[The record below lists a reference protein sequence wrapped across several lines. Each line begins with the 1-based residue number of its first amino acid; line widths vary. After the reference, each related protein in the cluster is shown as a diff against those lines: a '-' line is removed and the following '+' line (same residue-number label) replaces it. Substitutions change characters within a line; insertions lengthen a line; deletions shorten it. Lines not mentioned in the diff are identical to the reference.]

1 MGLPSVVILSEFQS
15 SPYFLLEE
23 RAAGTYKQISEI
35 RGNSILSSIFVKAI
49 DPGVSIQVNY
59 YDTTTGAGLG
69 ERYEL
74 KPHNLVTDADAGK
87 TFRIIVSEIHR
98 RVVSEVIVTGGN
110 ATFSVYATAVTAT
123 DSNIDSA
130 LIREGQDYSDP
141 ENKAMP
147 AAYLDETTNKLFFL
161 HGKDGALIVTGDV
174 NADRKNNPS
183 SRLFN
188 IPTANTEVPL
198 IFEANAVS
206 ISVTNE
212 TTNTIFKASWQ
223 SGESATQYFSI
234 KPGQQYK
241 DEKINSPQLTL
252 YVQADK
258 NNVDL
263 HVAEWT

>member
-1 MGLPSVVILSEFQS
+1 MGLPSVIILKEFES

-49 DPGVSIQVNY
+49 DPGASIQVNY

-74 KPHNLVTDADAGK
+74 KPHELVTDADAGK

-98 RVVSEVIVTGGN
+98 RVVSEVIVSGGN

-147 AAYLDETTNKLFFL
+147 AAYLDETTQKLFFL
-161 HGKDGALIVTGDV
+161 HGKDGALIITGSV
-174 NADRKNNPS
+174 VADRKNNPS

-188 IPTANTEVPL
+188 IPTANTEIPL
-198 IFEANAVS
+198 VFPSSAVS
-206 ISVTNE
+206 ISITNE
-212 TTNTIFKASWQ
+212 STNSIFKASWQ
-223 SGESATQYFSI
+223 VGESGSQYFSI

-241 DEKINSPQLTL
+241 EDNLISSNLTL

-258 NNVDL
+258 NNVDM
-263 HVAEWT
+263 HVVEWT